1 MHLARHD
8 ELVEAISWA
17 AVPWRRVV
25 MLGVLVVVL
34 AAELTSDGTLLHGAG
49 PVALPATAVV
59 AVTSIVLLLDRQAA
73 VVPWP
78 AYLALFLLLVAG
90 SAVLE
95 AVESTEIGF
104 IGGFVASSV
113 AAGRGSRRTGLV
125 LASATV
131 ATLATVN
138 LVGAHRS
145 PTTTLLSVLA
155 TLAFF
160 FGGVAVREL
169 QERKVEAE
177 RLLDELRR
185 TRDAQAQAAAMAERQ
200 RLAREMHDVLA
211 HSLSG
216 LALHLEGARMLARH
230 DGANPRLAEAIERA
244 HHLAQAGLAE
254 ARQAVGMLRGAD
266 LPGIATLVRDFGPT
280 ATFTELGTP
289 SEVDSGTQLTLY
301 RVAQEALTNIRK
313 HAAPTAVSVVLAHE
327 PDGVRLTV
335 EDSGGTAPA
344 EPGDG
349 YGLTGMRERAE
360 LIGGTLTAVPTDSGF
375 KVELRVPA

>member
-1 MHLARHD
+1 V
-8 ELVEAISWA
+8 VEAISWA
-17 AVPWRRVV
+17 SVPWRRVV
-25 MLGVLVVVL
+25 MLAVLLVVLSAELVGGSGPHGLGL
-34 AAELTSDGTLLHGAG
+34 AA
-49 PVALPATAVV
+49 TAAV
-59 AVTSIVLLLDRQAA
+59 AVTSIALLLDRRSS
-73 VVPWP
+73 VLPMP
-78 AYLALFLLLVAG
+78 AFLALFALLVAG

-95 AVESTEIGF
+95 AVVSTEIGF

-131 ATLATVN
+131 AVLAAVN
-138 LVGAHRS
+138 LASGHRS
-145 PTTTLLSVLA
+145 PITTLLSVLA

-160 FGGVAVREL
+160 FGGTAVRQL
-169 QERKVEAE
+169 HDQKVEAE

-185 TRDAQAQAAAMAERQ
+185 TRDAQARTAAMAERQ

-216 LALHLEGARMLARH
+216 LTLHLEGARMLARH
-230 DGANPRLAEAIERA
+230 DGANPPLAEAIDRA

-266 LPGIATLVRDFGPT
+266 LPGIESLVRDFGPV
-280 ATFTELGTP
+280 ATFTETGAP
-289 SEVDSGTQLTLY
+289 SEVDSRTQLTLY

-313 HAAPTAVSVVLAHE
+313 HASPARVSVVLSHE

-335 EDSGGTAPA
+335 ADGGGTP
-344 EPGDG
+344 PTDLGDG

-360 LIGGTLTAVPTDSGF
+360 LIDGTLTAEATEDGF
-375 KVELRVPA
+375 EVELWVPA